1 MVNTLLQRFSYLLTD
16 DEWREELDPEHVLLF
31 GRMAT
36 FLREIASET
45 DRESRRDQ
53 NGADASGSDDSSG
66 RAGTHFLSKYA
77 AYPDSDPEDG
87 RRGNAGYPE
96 DSQSELEGAFPADSD
111 KVLPGVL

>member
-1 MVNTLLQRFSYLLTD
+1 MERGTGSGTCAAFRKDGDISPGDCVGDGQG
-16 DEWREELDPEHVLLF
+16 V
-31 GRMAT
+31 AA
-36 FLREIASET
+36 AS
-45 DRESRRDQ
+45 DQ

-96 DSQSELEGAFPADSD
+96 DSQSELEGAFPAGSD
-111 KVLPGVL
+111 KVLPGIL